1 MEFLEEI
8 FRGRPEIF
16 AERSLKSPGI
26 EISSAVSHD
35 ILDFWARVLGTWGR
49 SDPNLDDGWR
59 SFGLGQSTECW
70 YAGAFCWDPHERAL
84 NGIDTGIH

>member
-26 EISSAVSHD
+26 EISKESLQAACCRSIGLMSSKMAVPCMET
-35 ILDFWARVLGTWGR
+35 LDY
-49 SDPNLDDGWR
+49 
-59 SFGLGQSTECW
+59 E
-70 YAGAFCWDPHERAL
+70 Y
-84 NGIDTGIH
+84 